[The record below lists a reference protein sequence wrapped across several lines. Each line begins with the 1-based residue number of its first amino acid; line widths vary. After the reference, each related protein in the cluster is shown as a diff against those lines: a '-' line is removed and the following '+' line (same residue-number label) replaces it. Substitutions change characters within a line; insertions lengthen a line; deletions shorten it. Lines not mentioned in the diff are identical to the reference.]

1 MERENKRKPKRSQ
14 VRPPAWAPFKKSER
28 QRLTERDRKISR
40 EKKNTDKDLEKAREI
55 KIERRGQ
62 VRTEKGEGHIYKE
75 RKNIAIRNEEAE
87 KRKREIKPM
96 KLFSIALNSPN
107 KMRRK
112 RDRESGHEC
121 ARGRERVCVRVS
133 Q

>member
-1 MERENKRKPKRSQ
+1 MRDKSERE
-14 VRPPAWAPFKKSER
+14 SER
-28 QRLTERDRKISR
+28 QRLRERYRKISR
-40 EKKNTDKDLEKAREI
+40 ERKNADKDREKAREI
-55 KIERRGQ
+55 KIERRWQ
-62 VRTEKGEGHIYKE
+62 VRTKKGEGHIYTE
-75 RKNIAIRNEEAE
+75 RKNIAIRNEETE

-121 ARGRERVCVRVS
+121 ARGRERV
-133 Q
+133 